1 MYGGGGNHEEVSFA
15 RDCET
20 IMVPDGIP
28 MAVSEGTAAIV
39 MQVLGGNFTLR
50 IATGHMVR
58 LSADD
63 ADAIGKKTED
73 YAAAPGLQDVTETT
87 EEVVWEMLKTIY
99 DPEIPVNIVELG
111 LIYKCTLQ
119 PSESEE
125 TGHQVSIDMT
135 LTAPGCGMGQ
145 VLVNDVERRVASLP
159 QLRHVSVEMVFDPPW
174 TPDRM
179 SEAAQ
184 LELGF

>member
-1 MYGGGGNHEEVSFA
+1 MYSGGGNHEEVSFA

-39 MQVLGGNFTLR
+39 MQILGGNFTLR

-63 ADAIGKKTED
+63 ADAIGKNPED
-73 YAAAPGLQDVTETT
+73 YAAAPELHDVKETT
-87 EEVVWEMLKTIY
+87 EEIVWEMLKTIY

-111 LIYKCTLQ
+111 LIYSCSIE
-119 PSESEE
+119 PSETEE
-125 TGHQVSIDMT
+125 EGLQVCVDMT

-145 VLVNDVERRVASLP
+145 VLVNDVEQRIAGLP
-159 QLRHVSVEMVFDPPW
+159 NVRHVNVDLVFYPPW